1 MIKTKE
7 IFSPRIARKLIAAG
21 FTVVDIRPNDENR
34 DKTVFIFEGT
44 DEFYA
49 EFDKIKKNSERN
61 AANGKYNEK
70 AHFEHKG
77 CFDCG
82 GYDCLCSD
90 RGYGRGGLDV

>member
-21 FTVVDIRPNDENR
+21 FAVVDIRPNDENR

-49 EFDKIKKNSERN
+49 EFDKIKKINERK
-61 AANGKYNEK
+61 AVNEQYYKK
-70 AHFEHKG
+70 AHSEHKG
-77 CFDCG
+77 CNDCG
-82 GYDCLCSD
+82 GYGCVCTD
-90 RGYGRGGLDV
+90 RGYGRTHLDV